1 MLAVFQPGELEVSL
15 AVFQGEKKHPLFF
28 SKTTFVLIIFISY
41 YFRFVIDG
49 GGLE

>member
-15 AVFQGEKKHPLFF
+15 AVFHGDKKKTSAFF

-49 GGLE
+49 GN